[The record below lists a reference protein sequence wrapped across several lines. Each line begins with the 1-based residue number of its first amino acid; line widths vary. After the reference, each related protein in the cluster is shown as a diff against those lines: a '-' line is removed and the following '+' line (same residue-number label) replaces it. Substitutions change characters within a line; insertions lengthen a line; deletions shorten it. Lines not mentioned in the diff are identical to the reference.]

1 MDRVSASN
9 SSRPFV
15 LFPRSYG
22 LDVQSLGVEAF
33 TGVRANDHSSDQ
45 VRRRRITDLRSSD
58 CDLRL

>member
-9 SSRPFV
+9 CSRPFV

-33 TGVRANDHSSDQ
+33 TGVRAND
-45 VRRRRITDLRSSD
+45 RSSD
-58 CDLRL
+58 